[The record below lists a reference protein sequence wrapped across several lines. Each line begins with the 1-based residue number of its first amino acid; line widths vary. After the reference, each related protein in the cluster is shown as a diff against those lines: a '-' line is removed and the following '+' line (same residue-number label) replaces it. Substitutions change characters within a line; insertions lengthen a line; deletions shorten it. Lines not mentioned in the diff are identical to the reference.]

1 LEGGR
6 GPGKSSLFGGLSPCF
21 GISSEKP
28 ALFGRVT
35 LVPLTYL
42 AILHGCCSQKKAA
55 SLERP
60 KREWCGFGGG
70 GGGAG
75 GAGGAGGSAG
85 PVSLAA

>member
-1 LEGGR
+1 
-6 GPGKSSLFGGLSPCF
+6 
-21 GISSEKP
+21 
-28 ALFGRVT
+28 
-35 LVPLTYL
+35 VPLTYL